1 VKCRLLN
8 VLAGVSLVLG
18 LALIVLWA
26 SSYWLHLSLT
36 YWGSVGPNNQR
47 SYQLRSLP
55 NHLTVEFMDNIFPP
69 ANRNDYIPTRNE
81 GFSES
86 RWETNVNRYGPQG
99 FGPRQVPT
107 EWFYI
112 YSSAGKAVAD
122 PAIYYSTWIIIAD
135 WLIAPVFF
143 TLPAIWWRQWFI
155 RRKRHG
161 LGLCE
166 KCGYDLRATP
176 DRCPECGTIPAGV
189 VEKAT

>member
-1 VKCRLLN
+1 MKHWLFNL
-8 VLAGVSLVLG
+8 LAGVSLLFG
-18 LALIVLWA
+18 LAVACTWA
-26 SSYWLHLSLT
+26 SSHWLHLSLT
-36 YWGSVGPNNQR
+36 YWGSVGPNSQR

-55 NHLTVEFMDNIFPP
+55 NHLTVEFMDNIFPA
-69 ANRNDYIPTRNE
+69 ANRDDYIPTRNE

-86 RWETNVNRYGPQG
+86 RWEITVNRYGSHG

-107 EWFYI
+107 EWFHI
-112 YSSAGKAVAD
+112 YSNAGKAVAD

-143 TLPAIWWRQWFI
+143 ILPAIWWRQWFI

-161 LGLCE
+161 VGLCE

-176 DRCPECGTIPAGV
+176 ERCPECGQISTRAA
-189 VEKAT
+189 EEAT